1 MYLSRKV
8 QFKVR
13 AGDLTGMGQELGL
26 QLQLLLD
33 TLGATAGPA
42 IPPDSVGSSP
52 FASLNLHP
60 GCVQLHVEV
69 HQPLVS
75 CIVQTGGFDAM

>member
-33 TLGATAGPA
+33 ILGATAGPA
-42 IPPDSVGSSP
+42 IPPDPVGSSP